1 MVKEWR
7 NLFEKEE
14 SMGKLSILDSDEKGI
29 ISRLERSVCDVL
41 RELIDGNKRGQIYS
55 STCLVSV
62 MNILHRNVKEGF
74 HSTLRDIYYNNPSLY
89 TKQSISDKYIAQV
102 THLVHTPREL
112 LNVVST
118 ARGRIRGPLV
128 IQGSEFGLSA
138 GRSERREV
146 RLDCMSVFESMG
158 HSISPYLFK
167 RMNGLK
173 FTYYSKIKFV
183 LVVEKDTIFQR
194 LLEFGFH
201 KEFDNSCILITARGF
216 SDLPTRTL
224 LYRLSQ
230 DLPEDT
236 KFWILCD
243 YDCFGLSIAATYV
256 MGGKSD
262 TWYDSSFNISK
273 LLPIRVPPVSK
284 LIESKLITND
294 NVFNMTED
302 EISRIVNTRNRLISS
317 KEISEESKL
326 EWNLVCQQMQ
336 EDQKRFEID
345 CIVGIEEWLVRLI
358 KSTLQE

>member
-1 MVKEWR
+1 MVQEER
-7 NLFEKEE
+7 NLIERGKSKDKLLVLEGEDKRITGRLE
-14 SMGKLSILDSDEKGI
+14 SSVCGI
-29 ISRLERSVCDVL
+29 I
-41 RELIDGNKRGQIYS
+41 RELINGGSRSQIYN

-102 THLVHTPREL
+102 THLVQTPREL

-118 ARGRIRGPLV
+118 ARGRIRGPLI
-128 IQGSEFGLSA
+128 IQGYEIGFCE
-138 GRSERREV
+138 RRREV
-146 RLDCMSVFESMG
+146 RLDCMSIFESMG

-167 RMNGLK
+167 GMNGLK
-173 FTYYSKIKFV
+173 FSYYSKIKFV

-243 YDCFGLSIAATYV
+243 YDCFGLSIAATYI
-256 MGGKSD
+256 MGGKSG
-262 TWYDSSFNISK
+262 TWYDSSFSIPK
-273 LLPIRVPPVSK
+273 LLPIKVPPVSK
-284 LIESKLITND
+284 LIESGLIATY
-294 NVFNMTED
+294 NVFDITQD
-302 EISRIVNTRNRLISS
+302 EISRIINTRNRLMSS
-317 KEISEESKL
+317 NEISQESKS
-326 EWNLVCQQMQ
+326 EWNTFCMQMQ
-336 EDQKRFEID
+336 QDQKRFEID
-345 CIVGIEEWLVRLI
+345 CIVEIEKWLI
-358 KSTLQE
+358 KVIRSKLSE

>member
-1 MVKEWR
+1 MVKEEN
-7 NLFEKEE
+7 NLFAKEVNME
-14 SMGKLSILDSDEKGI
+14 KLSILDGDEKGI

-41 RELIDGNKRGQIYS
+41 RELIDGNRRGQIYS
-55 STCLVSV
+55 STCLISV

-102 THLVHTPREL
+102 THLVQTPREL

-128 IQGSEFGLSA
+128 IQGSEFGLSS
-138 GRSERREV
+138 RSERREV
-146 RLDCMSVFESMG
+146 RLDCMSIFESMG

-167 RMNGLK
+167 GMNGLK
-173 FTYYSKIKFV
+173 FSYYSKIKFV

-194 LLEFGFH
+194 FLEFGFH
-201 KEFDNSCILITARGF
+201 REFDDSCILITARGF

-230 DLPEDT
+230 DLPKET

-243 YDCFGLSIAATYV
+243 YDCYGLSIAVTYV

-262 TWYDSSFNISK
+262 TWYDSSFKISK
-273 LLPIRVPPVSK
+273 LLPIRIPPVSK
-284 LIESKLITND
+284 LIESKLIAPD
-294 NVFNMTED
+294 NVFNMTQD
-302 EISRIVNTRNRLISS
+302 EIARIVNTKNRLISS
-317 KEISEESKL
+317 KEISEDSKL
-326 EWNLVCQQMQ
+326 EWSLICDQMQ
-336 EDQKRFEID
+336 QDEKRFEID
-345 CIVGIEEWLVRLI
+345 CIVGIEKWLVSLI
-358 KSTLQE
+358 RYKLSK